1 MKARQIVLL
10 VCVTLLLFACNW
22 FKKNNT
28 DYDAKKLVGKWG
40 FVQVGDTTKKI
51 DSSVFA
57 SVDSVASIEFNKD
70 SSYSLYTAT
79 GPEDAGT
86 YYFDSTKQTLFIKAD
101 ITYVPLQIKYQSD
114 STIELVFMNDSV
126 HYVLKKQ

>member
-1 MKARQIVLL
+1 MKPSQVVLML
-10 VCVTLLLFACNW
+10 SITLLMFACNW
-22 FKKNNT
+22 FKKNN

-40 FVQVGDTTKKI
+40 FVQVGDTTKKV
-51 DSSVFA
+51 DSTVFA

-101 ITYVPLQIKYQSD
+101 TAYIPLQIKYQSD